1 MPKKKAYS
9 QGVDIDNPNTS
20 LADLG
25 GLLKVTH
32 TKPSFKHRDKEVENF
47 VGQNFQANEKWFN
60 VSKHIINQKVINA
73 FSDRVRNFHHA
84 IERFTFPFDNPNE
97 KGKHL
102 FVLTAHFD
110 RVNVE
115 WESLKDDYNKMV
127 QKLIND
133 WTDHVNEAKA
143 ELGGRFEQSLYPDPN
158 DFADRPLT
166 QKELDNSVAYHN
178 QWKLFEGEDGR
189 TWKQGIFHLRADWS
203 QAPNIAEDLDN
214 SVFDER
220 HNQDDHYSTWKKPTQ
235 SQLMS
240 KIVSSQK
247 RKISDFKSN
256 YARNQMD
263 GLSQVMENTIAKC
276 NAYNPK
282 DKKSAPFRDTLLPIL
297 KDQLDVFGDVLES
310 NLLSD
315 CPKLSKSIEQAQK
328 IINGVTVQD
337 LRDDDS
343 KRKDV
348 ADKLSEVHDDITDNE
363 IDNFNEL
370 MG

>member
-1 MPKKKAYS
+1 M
-9 QGVDIDNPNTS
+9 
-20 LADLG
+20 G
-25 GLLKVTH
+25 GLGNKVSSISEQIGLKHQTFLKIWI
-32 TKPSFKHRDKEVENF
+32 TLYLMRDTIKMT
-47 VGQNFQANEKWFN
+47 
-60 VSKHIINQKVINA
+60 IILLG
-73 FSDRVRNFHHA
+73 RN
-84 IERFTFPFDNPNE
+84 
-97 KGKHL
+97 
-102 FVLTAHFD
+102 
-110 RVNVE
+110 
-115 WESLKDDYNKMV
+115 
-127 QKLIND
+127 
-133 WTDHVNEAKA
+133 
-143 ELGGRFEQSLYPDPN
+143 
-158 DFADRPLT
+158 
-166 QKELDNSVAYHN
+166 
-178 QWKLFEGEDGR
+178 
-189 TWKQGIFHLRADWS
+189 
-203 QAPNIAEDLDN
+203 
-214 SVFDER
+214 R
-220 HNQDDHYSTWKKPTQ
+220 HNLS
-235 SQLMS
+235 LMS

-256 YARNQMD
+256 YARNQME
-263 GLSQVMENTIAKC
+263 GLSQVLENTIAKC